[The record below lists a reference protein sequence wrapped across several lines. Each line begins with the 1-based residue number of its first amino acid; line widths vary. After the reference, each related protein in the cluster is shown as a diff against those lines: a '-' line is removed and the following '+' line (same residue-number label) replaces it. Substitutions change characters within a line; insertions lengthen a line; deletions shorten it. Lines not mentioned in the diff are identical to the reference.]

1 MLHTFNL
8 TTTAA
13 ALLAASN
20 NNASTKDSIPT
31 KTQTNSQLTVS
42 QPINNIMSAK
52 RVSMGSSTLKIP
64 TQAQKQKSNNALISN
79 MTSITESKLNLTNVA
94 KV

>member
-20 NNASTKDSIPT
+20 KNAGNSAEMVN
-31 KTQTNSQLTVS
+31 KTQTNSQL
-42 QPINNIMSAK
+42 
-52 RVSMGSSTLKIP
+52 
-64 TQAQKQKSNNALISN
+64 
-79 MTSITESKLNLTNVA
+79 KL
-94 KV
+94 